1 MMFGIKFKD
10 KGIINFREGPGPA
23 IDPKENEEEDDET
36 DSAPD
41 LEEVCC
47 FGDGAVVVGFDGVDE
62 AFEEKG
68 DCEAE
73 EEANVEDGRDVLV
86 SFIL

>member
-10 KGIINFREGPGPA
+10 KGIIYFRDGPGPA
-23 IDPKENEEEDDET
+23 IDPKENEEEDHET

-47 FGDGAVVVGFDGVDE
+47 LRDGVVVVRVHGVDE

-68 DCEAE
+68 DCETE
-73 EEANVEDGRDVLV
+73 KEADVEDGGDVLV
-86 SFIL
+86 SLIL